1 MSEVSQRLSGK
12 TTFEID
18 LKKQY
23 IFLAD
28 PINKAAHRLIMMV
41 FSVNIRSGQQTSLAE
56 NGDKVDKVSFRPA
69 GNNGDRQHENLP
81 FCKFYGDKKFSLQKG
96 LESQFWIW
104 DFEKTK
110 RVLKRQQ
117 MGCPMCIKWPRQTF
131 AGFYTAHLSN
141 ESLKYLCLMTMFE
154 SFII

>member
-56 NGDKVDKVSFRPA
+56 NGDKVDKVYILHSDLLA
-69 GNNGDRQHENLP
+69 TTGTGNMRICPFANSTATKNLA
-81 FCKFYGDKKFSLQKG
+81 YKK
-96 LESQFWIW
+96 
-104 DFEKTK
+104 
-110 RVLKRQQ
+110 
-117 MGCPMCIKWPRQTF
+117 
-131 AGFYTAHLSN
+131 A
-141 ESLKYLCLMTMFE
+141 
-154 SFII
+154 